1 MLHNLYVMLDFN
13 VAGSYWLNP
22 QYAFTLS
29 KPDKDASDG
38 KCTFIVSLMQEIRA
52 RNEEKNAKMTLRIFQ
67 VSSSY
72 STCSLH
78 A

>member
-1 MLHNLYVMLDFN
+1 MTYQIMGLALTNGTADATSVERCCNISTLMLDFN

-38 KCTFIVSLMQEIRA
+38 KCTFIVSLMQEIRE
-52 RNEEKNAKMTLRIFQ
+52 RKRG
-67 VSSSY
+67 S
-72 STCSLH
+72 
-78 A
+78 